1 MRIDLRIGVFGGTFD
16 PIHSGHLV
24 IAEDVRLKLGLE
36 EVLFMPAGQPWLKAE
51 RDVTEA
57 AHRLEMA
64 MLATALNPHFNVS
77 TIELDRPGPTYTVD
91 TIAELKSGVAAG
103 AELCFIL
110 GLDALAELPQWK
122 DPERLVNM
130 CRLVGLRRPGYEKI
144 DFRPLES
151 GVPNASERVMMVDT
165 PLIDVSATDIRSR
178 VSRGI
183 SIRDLVPRVVED
195 YIAQHGLYRRGGKG
209 ADHGQ

>member
-1 MRIDLRIGVFGGTFD
+1 MRIGVFGGTFD

-24 IAEDVRLKLGLE
+24 IAEDVRRELGLD
-36 EVLFMPAGQPWLKAE
+36 EVLFVPAGQPWLKAE

-77 TIELDRPGPTYTVD
+77 TIELERPGPTYTVD

-130 CRLVGLRRPGYEKI
+130 CRLVGVRRPGYEKI
-144 DFRPLES
+144 DLRSLES
-151 GVPNASERVMMVDT
+151 AVPGASEWVMMVDT

-178 VSRGI
+178 VSQGI
-183 SIRDLVPRVVED
+183 SIQGLVPQTVED

>member
-1 MRIDLRIGVFGGTFD
+1 MRIGVFGGTFD

-24 IAEDVRLKLGLE
+24 IAEDVRRELGLD

-77 TIELDRPGPTYTVD
+77 TIELERPGPTYTVD

-130 CRLVGLRRPGYEKI
+130 CRLVGVRRPGYEKL
-144 DFRPLES
+144 DLRPLEAA
-151 GVPNASERVMMVDT
+151 VPGASEWVMMVDT

-178 VSRGI
+178 VSQGI
-183 SIRDLVPRVVED
+183 SIQGLVPQTVED

>member
-1 MRIDLRIGVFGGTFD
+1 MTIDLRIGVLGGTFD
-16 PIHSGHLV
+16 PIHAGHLV
-24 IAEDVRLKLGLE
+24 IAEDVRRKLGLE
-36 EVLFMPAGQPWLKAE
+36 EVLFVPAGQPWLKAE
-51 RDVTEA
+51 RDVTGA
-57 AHRLEMA
+57 AHRLEMV
-64 MLATALNPHFNVS
+64 MLSTASYPHFNVS
-77 TIELDRPGPTYTVD
+77 TIELERPGPTYTVD

-103 AELCFIL
+103 TEPCFIL

-130 CRLVGLRRPGYEKI
+130 CRLVGVRRPGYEKL
-144 DFRPLES
+144 DLRSLEA
-151 GVPNASERVMMVDT
+151 GVPGASERVMLVDT

-178 VSRGI
+178 VSQGL

-209 ADHGQ
+209 ADHG

>member
-1 MRIDLRIGVFGGTFD
+1 MRIGVFGGTFD

-24 IAEDVRLKLGLE
+24 IAEDVRRELGLD
-36 EVLFMPAGQPWLKAE
+36 EVLFVPAGQPWLKAE

-77 TIELDRPGPTYTVD
+77 TIELERPGPTYTVD

-130 CRLVGLRRPGYEKI
+130 CRLVGVRRPGYEKL
-144 DFRPLES
+144 DLRPLES
-151 GVPNASERVMMVDT
+151 AVPGASEWVMMVDT

-178 VSRGI
+178 VSQGI
-183 SIRDLVPRVVED
+183 SIRGLVPQTVED

>member
-1 MRIDLRIGVFGGTFD
+1 MRIGVFGGTFD

-24 IAEDVRLKLGLE
+24 IAEDVRRELGLD
-36 EVLFMPAGQPWLKAE
+36 EVLFVPAGQPWLKAE

-77 TIELDRPGPTYTVD
+77 TIELERPGPTYTVD

-130 CRLVGLRRPGYEKI
+130 CRLVGVRRPGYEKL
-144 DFRPLES
+144 DLRPLES
-151 GVPNASERVMMVDT
+151 AVPGASEWVMMVDT

-178 VSRGI
+178 VSQGI
-183 SIRDLVPRVVED
+183 SIQGLVPQTVED
-195 YIAQHGLYRRGGKG
+195 YIAQHELYRRGGKG